1 MQRPWVRGKWLEQ
14 DCVVVT
20 ISSLEKGV
28 LNPRRVATYSPA
40 GKEQRQWPSGSGADP
55 EGASTPTQS
64 QRKEWVGVCA
74 TSFRRY
80 SQRKPYCGQQ
90 HLLLPRPARAV
101 LCAAVAWHCH
111 SVPLARDYPT
121 PLFSYPPWSASF
133 FIDAQIRQQRT
144 KHNKAQHPLSNTAPR
159 GDPCTM
165 YLSHLPRKGRPKVS
179 SPYPQARVVEPRWVF
194 LQSTP

>member
-1 MQRPWVRGKWLEQ
+1 MTNIP
-14 DCVVVT
+14 
-20 ISSLEKGV
+20 SLEKGV
-28 LNPRRVATYSPA
+28 LNPRFVAPYSPA

-101 LCAAVAWHCH
+101 LCAAVA
-111 SVPLARDYPT
+111 
-121 PLFSYPPWSASF
+121 
-133 FIDAQIRQQRT
+133 
-144 KHNKAQHPLSNTAPR
+144 
-159 GDPCTM
+159 
-165 YLSHLPRKGRPKVS
+165 
-179 SPYPQARVVEPRWVF
+179 
-194 LQSTP
+194 